1 MRSRKLLEIR
11 EEIIKI
17 LRDFKKKYHVKIYL
31 FGSYAENRHTLHS
44 DVDIVVV
51 SDLFNGMDYPSRI
64 EFIRLKLPY
73 NLGFDIIALTPDE
86 FEEKLK
92 RPFFKTIS
100 KTWIEI

>member
-1 MRSRKLLEIR
+1 MRSRKLLKIR
-11 EEIIKI
+11 DEVINI

-31 FGSYAENRHTLHS
+31 FGSYSESRHTLHS

-51 SDLFNGMDYPSRI
+51 SELFNGMDYPSRI

-73 NLGFDIIALTPDE
+73 NIGFDIIALTPEE
-86 FEEKLK
+86 FEKKLNK
-92 RPFFKTIS
+92 HFFREIS